1 MISCII
7 EVVWIDILSFYR
19 AQQCWEFSES
29 AENYKNLL
37 ESMDSNLIQINKV
50 SIDSKFKKFG
60 QWTVRIIWFNAIKD
74 SVSIHRFPNL

>member
-1 MISCII
+1 MIRCII

-37 ESMDSNLIQINKV
+37 ESMDTDLIRLTKY
-50 SIDSKFKKFG
+50 
-60 QWTVRIIWFNAIKD
+60 
-74 SVSIHRFPNL
+74 P

>member
-7 EVVWIDILSFYR
+7 EVVWIDILSLYR

-37 ESMDSNLIQINKV
+37 ESMDTNLIQINKV
-50 SIDSKFKKFG
+50 PIDSKF
-60 QWTVRIIWFNAIKD
+60 
-74 SVSIHRFPNL
+74 